1 MTFGRDERVPGGGVL
16 VMMVAVPSAPTRL
29 VEAVAAVGGR
39 VVRRTDWDVPVG
51 DDDHDVLMLDADGA
65 SDDAIADL
73 LGRIDADARPV
84 IVALAPA
91 QIDRVAT
98 LMGPS
103 VQLLCDPTPFDCMA
117 ALVVAAGQ
125 ARAPAHVRSDDAAR
139 VAVMQAEIARIA
151 GLLQRLAQDDGT
163 GDHVADR
170 PMAFAARPA
179 EARVTAA
186 EVRGAI
192 RVRRLRDRFFADGLL
207 EDPAWDMLLDL
218 FAAELEDTQVSVSSL
233 CIAAAVAP
241 TTALRWIGRMTQE
254 GLFVRHADSGDRRRV
269 FLALSPRA
277 SDAMRG
283 YVAAIRSAGFSLP

>member
-1 MTFGRDERVPGGGVL
+1 MTFGGDDGVPGGGVRVVL
-16 VMMVAVPSAPTRL
+16 VAAPSAPTRL
-29 VEAVAAVGGR
+29 TEAVAAVGGR
-39 VVRRTDWDVPVG
+39 VVRRIDWDAPVG
-51 DDDHDVLMLDADGA
+51 GDDHDVLMLDTDGV
-65 SDDAIADL
+65 SDDAVGDL
-73 LGRIDADARPV
+73 LARIDADARPV
-84 IVALAPA
+84 VVALAPA
-91 QIDRVAT
+91 QIDLVAT

-103 VQLLCDPTPFDCMA
+103 VQLLCDPTPLDCVA
-117 ALVVAAGQ
+117 ALVIAAGQ

-139 VAVMQAEIARIA
+139 VALLQSEITRIA
-151 GLLQRLAQDDGT
+151 GLLQRLAQGDDA

-218 FAAELEDTQVSVSSL
+218 FAAELEGTQVSVSSL

-254 GLFVRHADSGDRRRV
+254 GLFVRDAAPGDRRRV

-277 SDAMRG
+277 GDAMRG
-283 YVAAIRSAGFSLP
+283 YVAAVRSAGFSFP